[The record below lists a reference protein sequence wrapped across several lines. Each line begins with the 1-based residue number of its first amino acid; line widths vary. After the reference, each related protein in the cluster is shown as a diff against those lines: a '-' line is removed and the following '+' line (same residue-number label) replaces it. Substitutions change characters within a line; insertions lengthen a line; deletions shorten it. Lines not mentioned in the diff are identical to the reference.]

1 RRSSDL
7 TEETLIPAA
16 DSINV
21 STHDVSIDTLM
32 GDIKLD
38 SIPIDTVHTAP
49 LKNTTEQAPIVDPTP
64 AKKVSPLASPKKTA
78 AIKEPAR
85 TDITRTM
92 RQDSIL
98 RQEAVIPVATTA
110 DSLINKAITVAQTPD
125 TAFKDTTNQAY

>member
-1 RRSSDL
+1 MTATDW
-7 TEETLIPAA
+7 IKVG
-16 DSINV
+16 I
-21 STHDVSIDTLM
+21 HHVSIDTGM

-38 SIPIDTVHTAP
+38 SRPIDSEQTAP
-49 LKNTTEQAPIVDPTP
+49 LKTATEQAPIVDPTP

-85 TDITRTM
+85 TDITRSM

-125 TAFKDTTNQAY
+125 TAFKDTTNQAYLDTARTRI